1 MGHRRRG
8 LGEAEVAA
16 RRRRYRLAKDL
27 GGYLRASSPDCTICA
42 CCAEVTPDTPIA
54 PTTLP
59 STIMRLPP
67 ARGVMFGSAAKRSP
81 APPAAM
87 ASSSALLG
95 RLNIKA
101 VRALPSASGSD
112 ASW

>member
-8 LGEAEVAA
+8 LGEVEVAA
-16 RRRRYRLAKDL
+16 RRGRYRVKETL
-27 GGYLRASSPDCTICA
+27 GHHLRASSPDWTICA
-42 CCAEVTPDTPIA
+42 CCAEVTPDTPMA
-54 PTTLP
+54 PMTLP

-67 ARGVMFGSAAKRSP
+67 AKGVMLGSAANRSP

-95 RLNIKA
+95 RLNIK
-101 VRALPSASGSD
+101 
-112 ASW
+112 